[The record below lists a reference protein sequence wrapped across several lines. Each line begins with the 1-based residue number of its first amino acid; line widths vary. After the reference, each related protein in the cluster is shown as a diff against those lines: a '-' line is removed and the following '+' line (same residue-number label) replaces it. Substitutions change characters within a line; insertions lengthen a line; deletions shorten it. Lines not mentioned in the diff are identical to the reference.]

1 MLVSAEIE
9 IIQINRELFHGR
21 SIISTLA
28 DIKMIQTE
36 NDVVKPLQPVF
47 YKRYVDDIYSRR
59 KKN

>member
-9 IIQINRELFHGR
+9 IIQTNRELFHGR